1 VNAKS
6 LTDMARIILSI
17 VTSIAAAGCAHHA
30 GSGSTPGRCAS
41 EAAATESALRVLEE
55 KGRTSEYFTDRAKLT
70 DEDGH
75 WNVSFTRREYAFP
88 GQCLIK
94 VRKLDCDAAWSPL
107 K

>member
-1 VNAKS
+1 
-6 LTDMARIILSI
+6 MARLILSI

-30 GSGSTPGRCAS
+30 GSGSGAGRCAT

-55 KGRTSEYFTDRAKLT
+55 KGRTSEYFADRAKLT
-70 DEDGH
+70 DEDGY
-75 WNVSFTRREYAFP
+75 WNVWFTRREYAFP

-94 VRKLDCDAAWSPL
+94 VRKIDCDAAWWPL